1 MQNGMQV
8 SNHRAITA
16 AVRSLPK
23 DSHGRQRE
31 TSSLWLKKMKLGH
44 VGESYRETYFS
55 LLKEVF
61 PTARARKVDLVACQ
75 QPLVGEGQ
83 VPAEG

>member
-1 MQNGMQV
+1 MQNGMQI
-8 SNHRAITA
+8 SNHRAITPS
-16 AVRSLPK
+16 VCSLLK
-23 DSHGRQRE
+23 DSHGRQWE

-55 LLKEVF
+55 LLKEVI
-61 PTARARKVDLVACQ
+61 PIAGAPKVDLAACQ

-83 VPAEG
+83 IPAEG